1 MTARGHIWRGVSEYR
16 FAIETYILVFLFTA
30 VHGVVGHPSPHKH
43 AARHAA
49 ERLVHRPPPTPR
61 GHIDYSGRSQRGQAS
76 YTPEAL
82 LVIRRLVGSGSIPA
96 RMMLRAKRSFL
107 GSTPMATNLKTNKS
121 ARVTV
126 EDRGPYAKGRLL
138 DVAPQVADRL
148 DLKKSGV
155 APVVVAP
162 ITVPQPDGTVKLGVG
177 SEEKNAQESKNQMG
191 DAH

>member
-1 MTARGHIWRGVSEYR
+1 MHQPGVGS
-16 FAIETYILVFLFTA
+16 YILVFLFTV
-30 VHGVVGHPSPHKH
+30 VHVVVAHPSANDLAAKHK
-43 AARHAA
+43 A
-49 ERLVHRPPPTPR
+49 ERPAHLSPARPN
-61 GHIDYSGRSQRGQAS
+61 GHIDYSGRGQKGQAS
-76 YTPEAL
+76 YYA
-82 LVIRRLVGSGSIPA
+82 RRFAGHKTASGKQFNPNSDSAASNTLP
-96 RMMLRAKRSFL
+96 L
-107 GSTPMATNLKTNKS
+107 GSTALVTNLRTSKS
-121 ARVTV
+121 AKVRV
-126 EDRGPYAKGRLL
+126 EDRGPYVNGRVL